1 VDQGVGPEFKPQYY
15 QKKKSLVQDDFDKGG
30 VTTATPTP
38 DPHSLERGNSP
49 QIQVFGGPRKYF
61 VPPTIYW
68 DQASPPLLP
77 NITTLHCKP

>member
-1 VDQGVGPEFKPQYY
+1 
-15 QKKKSLVQDDFDKGG
+15 
-30 VTTATPTP
+30 
-38 DPHSLERGNSP
+38 
-49 QIQVFGGPRKYF
+49 